1 MLKSTE
7 NTGFAP
13 SSGRTLGHERRTV
26 AVAQAVT
33 TFGLALCTF
42 VAVFI
47 VSIEIARAN
56 IAATRIIDNEGSVF
70 ALALV
75 LGLLFVIMGGL
86 TVLTLPHR
94 RRPQR

>member
-1 MLKSTE
+1 MKAPDA
-7 NTGFAP
+7 GFAP
-13 SSGRTLGHERRTV
+13 SLDRKLGDERRTV

-33 TFGLALCTF
+33 TLGLALCTF

-56 IAATRIIDNEGSVF
+56 MAATRIIDNEGSVF

-75 LGLLFVIMGGL
+75 LGLAFAVMGGL
-86 TVLTLPHR
+86 TMLTLPHR
-94 RRPQR
+94 RKRLR

>member
-1 MLKSTE
+1 MHTE
-7 NTGFAP
+7 DAGFSP
-13 SSGRTLGHERRTV
+13 SAGRKLGHERRTV

-42 VAVFI
+42 VALFI

-56 IAATRIIDNEGSVF
+56 MAAAQIIDNEGSIF

-75 LGLLFVIMGGL
+75 LGLLFVVMGGL
-86 TVLTLPHR
+86 SFLSLPHR
-94 RRPQR
+94 RKTLR

>member
-1 MLKSTE
+1 MRTE
-7 NTGFAP
+7 HSGFAP
-13 SSGRTLGHERRTV
+13 SADRKLGDERRTV
-26 AVAQAVT
+26 ALAQAVT
-33 TFGLALCTF
+33 TLGLALCAF

-94 RRPQR
+94 RKRLR